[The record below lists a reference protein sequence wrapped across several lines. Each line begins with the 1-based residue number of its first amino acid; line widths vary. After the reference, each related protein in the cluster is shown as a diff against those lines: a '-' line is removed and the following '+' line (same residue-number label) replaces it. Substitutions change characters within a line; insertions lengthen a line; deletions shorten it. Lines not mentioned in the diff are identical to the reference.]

1 MIHPRRGFT
10 LIELLVVIAI
20 IGVLAALLL
29 PALAAARKSAKKR
42 DCTNNLRQLGT
53 YVHMYVEQF
62 GAGRSFPPAAGQQ
75 FLNTLRNIPTTNMSI
90 ARGTHGLFVCK
101 TYGTAPSPTALDY
114 RQPGPGI
121 PGGRVSDGRTQPSW
135 PIACDRT
142 NNHDINA
149 QDDMNILYF
158 SGTVQSANTGT
169 PEWTTA
175 VNYTQ

>member
-1 MIHPRRGFT
+1 MIHRRGFT

-53 YVHMYVEQF
+53 YVHMYTDHY
-62 GAGRSFPPAAGQQ
+62 GSNASYPPAAGQG
-75 FLNTLRNIPTTNMSI
+75 FFNTLRNTPTPVRSI
-90 ARGTHGLFVCK
+90 AGNTHGLFVCK

-114 RQPGPGI
+114 RQPGPGL

-158 SGTVQSANTGT
+158 SCTVAAGNTGT
-169 PEWTTA
+169 PEWTMA